1 MYPIISQAYPLYYN
15 TKMRIIT
22 HLIYIPKCHINLRK
36 KTTMLKLKSSFQHDL
51 KQYEAI
57 CQPYGME
64 LNVLHEIIKPYIYA
78 KH

>member
-1 MYPIISQAYPLYYN
+1 MPHKL
-15 TKMRIIT
+15 KE
-22 HLIYIPKCHINLRK
+22 K